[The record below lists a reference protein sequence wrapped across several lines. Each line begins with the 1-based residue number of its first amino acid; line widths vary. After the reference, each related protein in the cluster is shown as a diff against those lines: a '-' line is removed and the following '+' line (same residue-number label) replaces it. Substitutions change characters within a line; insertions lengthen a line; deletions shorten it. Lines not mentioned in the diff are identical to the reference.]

1 MERNFGR
8 LSIFLMWLSLA
19 IKFKFHVFKFQRLFQ
34 LGTIHLIW
42 LIPFLL
48 RMPLSTSLSKAVLLK
63 FSRSLLSFTLCCAY
77 SEIWRKAPYYDL
89 RHVYK
94 FLYKKNFRREDKR
107 RQKDFALFRFKV
119 RLSSRWYFSGS
130 SKIAL
135 FFVVFF
141 VRSDQSFPVC
151 SASFW
156 SQLSTVFVH

>member
-1 MERNFGR
+1 
-8 LSIFLMWLSLA
+8 MWLSLA
-19 IKFKFHVFKFQRLFQ
+19 IKFKFHFFKFQRLFQ

-42 LIPFLL
+42 FILFLL
-48 RMPLSTSLSKAVLLK
+48 RMPLSTSLSKVVLLK
-63 FSRSLLSFTLCCAY
+63 FSRSLLSFTLSCVY

-94 FLYKKNFRREDKR
+94 FLYKKNFRCEDKR
-107 RQKDFALFRFKV
+107 RQNDFASNWLHALFRFKV
-119 RLSSRWYFSGS
+119 RLSSRWYFSWS

-135 FFVVFF
+135 FFVGFF

-156 SQLSTVFVH
+156 SQLSTVFVY